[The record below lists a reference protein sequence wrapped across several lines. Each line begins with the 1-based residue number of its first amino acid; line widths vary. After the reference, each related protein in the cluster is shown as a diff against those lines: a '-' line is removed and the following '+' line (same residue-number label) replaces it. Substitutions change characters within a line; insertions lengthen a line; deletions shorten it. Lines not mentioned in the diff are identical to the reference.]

1 MDCPGCWCRDS
12 AYHPRCSLSMGSQA
26 VIPVV
31 DHCLRERNA
40 ATFELTTCPRQIRK
54 TSIELERGKAG
65 YGTPVLGDHDL
76 PPLLYV
82 VEKSSQVLTCF
93 AYAGSSHDRHY
104 VTCST
109 IQFPT
114 RSRAIGVPYS
124 SLPALTP
131 SRVQNLCK

>member
-1 MDCPGCWCRDS
+1 
-12 AYHPRCSLSMGSQA
+12 
-26 VIPVV
+26 
-31 DHCLRERNA
+31 
-40 ATFELTTCPRQIRK
+40 
-54 TSIELERGKAG
+54 
-65 YGTPVLGDHDL
+65 GTPVLGDHDL

-104 VTCST
+104 VTRST

-124 SLPALTP
+124 SLPCTDAQPCAEPLQG
-131 SRVQNLCK
+131 SRVLSRLKGVIHVLPQTEVPDRCGGRWVRHRRDCRSSLRSP